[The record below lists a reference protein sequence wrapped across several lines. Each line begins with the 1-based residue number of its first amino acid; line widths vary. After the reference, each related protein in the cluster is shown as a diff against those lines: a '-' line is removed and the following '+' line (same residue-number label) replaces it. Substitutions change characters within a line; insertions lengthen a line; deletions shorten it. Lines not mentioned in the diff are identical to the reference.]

1 MPTWLIVV
9 IVVVAIVVLLLI
21 ALAMSR
27 RSRTARLRKEEQ
39 AREHLQE
46 AQVRGAQAAK
56 EQALAD
62 TGVQA
67 LLEVFPAEIRD
78 IEEM

>member
-1 MPTWLIVV
+1 MRAGGADTVEADQPPPRPAADLEK
-9 IVVVAIVVLLLI
+9 AA
-21 ALAMSR
+21 AL
-27 RSRTARLRKEEQ
+27 
-39 AREHLQE
+39 
-46 AQVRGAQAAK
+46 K

-78 IEEM
+78 VEEM